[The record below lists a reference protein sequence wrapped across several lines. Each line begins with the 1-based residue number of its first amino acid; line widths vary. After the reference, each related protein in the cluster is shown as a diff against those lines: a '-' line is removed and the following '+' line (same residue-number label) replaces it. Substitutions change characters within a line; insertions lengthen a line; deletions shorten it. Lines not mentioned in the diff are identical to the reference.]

1 MTTEQTNELVSGEW
15 WRGAVFYQV
24 YPISFMDTDGDGF
37 GDLAGVTARL
47 DYIAGLGVDAIW
59 LSPVFRSPML
69 DFGYDVSDYCD
80 IDPMFGT
87 LGDFDDLVASAHQ
100 RGLKV
105 IIDQVYSHSAK
116 AHSWFAESR
125 TNRTNPKADWY
136 IWADAKAD
144 GTVPNN
150 WLSVFGGPA
159 WQWDS
164 GRQQYYFH
172 NYLREQPDLNLHN
185 SEVQAAIL
193 EVARFWL
200 DRGVDGFRLDAVNCY
215 MHDPALRDNP
225 SSGATS
231 VVKPYLMQ
239 KHLFD
244 QARPEAKPFLADLRR
259 VIDERSGRVAVAEL
273 SSDRPLEAVRDFA
286 SGPDGLHSSYT
297 FHLMGKNF
305 RPSAVHDLFAG
316 LEHEAPNAWPTLT
329 LGNHDVERIAT
340 RWREDQPQPQW
351 SKLLFALV
359 TSLRGSVFTYQGD
372 ELGLPQSNVPRDR
385 LRDPEGIEFWPAYK
399 GRDGSR
405 TPIPWVAAAKNA
417 GFTDGEPWLPIDPSH
432 HTLAVDR
439 QDADPNSM
447 LNFVRSWLR
456 ARAGWPAVRVG
467 SQAILSAEGDVLVF
481 ERATDG
487 ERFLFIFNFG
497 ADAAEVSDLPTGAWR
512 PTYDLGGTIQGGR
525 AMLPAASG
533 LVLRDG

>member
-1 MTTEQTNELVSGEW
+1 MTIEQTNELVTGEW
-15 WRGAVFYQV
+15 WRGAIFYQV

-37 GDLAGVTARL
+37 GDLAGVTAQL

-87 LGDFDDLVASAHQ
+87 LDDFDDLVASAHQ

-105 IIDQVYSHSAK
+105 IIDQIYSHSAM
-116 AHSWFAESR
+116 AHGWFAESR

-136 IWADAKAD
+136 VWADAKAD
-144 GTVPNN
+144 GTPPNN

-225 SSGATS
+225 PSGATS

-286 SGPDGLHSSYT
+286 SGPHGLHSSYT
-297 FHLMGKNF
+297 FHLMKKNF
-305 RPSAVHDLFAG
+305 RPSAVYDLFAG
-316 LEHEAPNAWPTLT
+316 LEHAAPNAWPTLT

-372 ELGLPQSNVPRDR
+372 ELGLPQANVSRDR

-405 TPIPWVAAAKNA
+405 TPMPWVAAAKNA

-439 QDADPNSM
+439 HDADPNSM

-481 ERATDG
+481 KRATNG

-497 ADAAEVSDLPTGAWR
+497 TAAAEVSDLPTGDWR

>member
-37 GDLAGVTARL
+37 GDLAGVTSQL

-87 LGDFDDLVASAHQ
+87 LGDFDDLVTSAHQ
-100 RGLKV
+100 LGLKV
-105 IIDQVYSHSAK
+105 IIDQIYSHSAA
-116 AHSWFAESR
+116 AHNWFAESR

-144 GTVPNN
+144 GTPPNN

-225 SSGATS
+225 PSGVTS

-305 RPSAVHDLFAG
+305 RPSAVRDLFAG
-316 LEHEAPNAWPTLT
+316 LEHEAPKAWPTLT

-340 RWREDQPQPQW
+340 RWRVDQPQPQW

-372 ELGLPQSNVPRDR
+372 ELGLPQANVPLDR
-385 LRDPEGIEFWPAYK
+385 LRDPEGIEFWPASK

-432 HTLAVDR
+432 HSLAVDR
-439 QDADPNSM
+439 QDADQNSM
-447 LNFVRSWLR
+447 LNFVRTWLL

-481 ERATDG
+481 ERATEG

-497 ADAAEVSDLPTGAWR
+497 ADAAEVSDLPTGDWR
-512 PTYDLGGTIQGGR
+512 PTYDLGGTMQGGR

>member
-1 MTTEQTNELVSGEW
+1 MTIEQTNELVTGEW
-15 WRGAVFYQV
+15 WRGAIFYQV

-37 GDLAGVTARL
+37 GDLAGVTAQL

-87 LGDFDDLVASAHQ
+87 LDDFDDLVASAHQ

-105 IIDQVYSHSAK
+105 IIDQIYSHSAM
-116 AHSWFAESR
+116 AHGWFAESR

-136 IWADAKAD
+136 VWADAKAD
-144 GTVPNN
+144 GTPPNN

-225 SSGATS
+225 PSGATS

-286 SGPDGLHSSYT
+286 SGPHGLHSSYT
-297 FHLMGKNF
+297 FHLMKKNF
-305 RPSAVHDLFAG
+305 RPSAVYDLFAG
-316 LEHEAPNAWPTLT
+316 LEHAAPNAWPTLT

-340 RWREDQPQPQW
+340 RWRVDQPQPQW

-372 ELGLPQSNVPRDR
+372 ELGLPQANVSRDR

-405 TPIPWVAAAKNA
+405 TPMPWVAAAKNA

-481 ERATDG
+481 KRATNG

-497 ADAAEVSDLPTGAWR
+497 TAAAEVSDLPTGDWR